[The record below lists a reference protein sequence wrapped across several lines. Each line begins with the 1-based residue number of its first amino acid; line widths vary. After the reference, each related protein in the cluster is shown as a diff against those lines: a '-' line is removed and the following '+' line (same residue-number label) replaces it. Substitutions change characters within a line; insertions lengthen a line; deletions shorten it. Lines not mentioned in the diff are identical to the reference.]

1 MVGDLSD
8 HFAHFITT
16 VRTGCR
22 VDPSVHVN
30 WQNRD
35 LWLTQE
41 KIERNNLRMLQL
53 DMFAEGKVDSVLHPG
68 AHDRSAQVLMISI
81 LKLVPGELPL
91 DFIGGRHKKGWN
103 VVPKEINKLIV
114 GHDDQYI
121 RFRLL
126 QIYTKYGKSLFGIL
140 SKLFLLF

>member
-1 MVGDLSD
+1 MVGNFSD
-8 HFAHFITT
+8 HLAHFIATA
-16 VRTGCR
+16 RTGR
-22 VDPSVHVN
+22 GVDPCIHVN

-35 LWLTQE
+35 LWLTQK

-53 DMFAEGKVDSVLHPG
+53 DMFAEGKVDSLLHPG
-68 AHDRSAQVLMISI
+68 AHDRSPQVLMISI

-114 GHDDQYI
+114 GHDNQHLG
-121 RFRLL
+121 FRLL
-126 QIYTKYGKSLFGIL
+126 QICTKY
-140 SKLFLLF
+140 

>member
-1 MVGDLSD
+1 MVGDLPD

-22 VDPSVHVN
+22 VDPSVHIN

-35 LWLTQE
+35 LWLTQK
-41 KIERNNLRMLQL
+41 KIERNNLCMLQL
-53 DMFAEGKVDSVLHPG
+53 DMFAEGKVDSLLHPG
-68 AHDRSAQVLMISI
+68 TYDRSAQILMISI
-81 LKLVPGELPL
+81 LKLVPGKLSFDLVRGCHE
-91 DFIGGRHKKGWN
+91 KSWN
-103 VVPKEINKLIV
+103 IIPKEINKLIV

-126 QIYTKYGKSLFGIL
+126 QICTKYGKSLFGIL